1 MIGDKEEEI
10 GAAQIFLH
18 TSLVDSR
25 RVDNVAYL
33 IIFHRGLTR
42 LIHVI

>member
-25 RVDNVAYL
+25 QVDKSL
-33 IIFHRGLTR
+33 HI
-42 LIHVI
+42 